1 MRYIGAGAVATGGLI
16 TLLRSVPIIVES
28 VQVGARQ
35 FQRQVREA
43 GVAVLGTDS
52 DLSLHFVV
60 GGAAVIIL
68 AMAVVPHV
76 FGPLGTFAIRL
87 ASAVLVVICVF
98 FFVTVSSRIV
108 GLVGVTS
115 NPTSGMTIA
124 SLLSTS
130 LVFLLMGWT
139 GDVGKVGALS
149 VGCIVAIAA
158 SVAGDTSQDLKTGF
172 LLGATPRRQQIGEVR
187 GVLTSVTLVC
197 LAVLLLDQAYG
208 LGTDELPVP
217 QATLMKVVIE
227 GVLQG
232 SLPWALVGMGVGL
245 ALVAELLHIPSLPF
259 AVGVYLPVSTM
270 VPVFLGGLLRCGLEK
285 STPSREEARL
295 RRERGIIF
303 GSGLVGGEGLLGV
316 GIASVFI
323 WGAPRTRFG
332 HDWLGPAS
340 AWVALAVFGVLV
352 VAFVRNC
359 RSGRPPSV
367 DVM

>member
-60 GGAAVIIL
+60 GGSAVIIL
-68 AMAVVPHV
+68 AMAVVSHV

-149 VGCIVAIAA
+149 VGCIVAISA
-158 SVAGDTSQDLKTGF
+158 SVAGDTSQATNWRGAGCPDLGDF
-172 LLGATPRRQQIGEVR
+172 
-187 GVLTSVTLVC
+187 C
-197 LAVLLLDQAYG
+197 LSS
-208 LGTDELPVP
+208 
-217 QATLMKVVIE
+217 
-227 GVLQG
+227 G
-232 SLPWALVGMGVGL
+232 SL
-245 ALVAELLHIPSLPF
+245 I
-259 AVGVYLPVSTM
+259 
-270 VPVFLGGLLRCGLEK
+270 R
-285 STPSREEARL
+285 
-295 RRERGIIF
+295 
-303 GSGLVGGEGLLGV
+303 
-316 GIASVFI
+316 
-323 WGAPRTRFG
+323 
-332 HDWLGPAS
+332 
-340 AWVALAVFGVLV
+340 
-352 VAFVRNC
+352 
-359 RSGRPPSV
+359 PSV
-367 DVM
+367 WFRYG